1 MLELIG
7 LEKRLGRGTQLHEVS
22 LRVPVGTTTAVLGPS
37 GSGKTT
43 LLRLVM
49 GLETL
54 DGGELRFEERV
65 LAQGGRTLVP
75 AEKRGMS
82 LAFQDFTLL
91 PHLNVRDN
99 IGFALKRLRRAH
111 SRRIIDQ
118 LIDMFELQTVVD
130 RKIDKLS
137 GGEQQRVALA
147 RALGMRPRV
156 LLLDEPFSNVDPG
169 LREQLQHRLKE
180 WLGQGQVTALLATHD
195 QREAFLLSQRIAVLR
210 QGRMIEQGTP
220 QSLYATPRDAWVAEF
235 LGQANILRGE
245 QWAKAG
251 IVRGLDPSQAYVVR
265 PEAIRLV
272 STADGNAAGQ
282 VESAHFAGFYQDVVV
297 GLDQG
302 LKLKVR
308 DLSLIPLMRGSRV
321 GLQLTEGSLPHP
333 VGTDRGHRLPDEES
347 RS

>member
-7 LEKRLGRGTQLHEVS
+7 LEKRLGRGTQLHEIS

-54 DGGELRFEERV
+54 DGGELRFEKRV
-65 LAQGGRTLVP
+65 LAQDGRTLVP

-99 IGFALKRLRRAH
+99 IGFVLRQRAQ
-111 SRRIIDQ
+111 SRRIINQ

-180 WLGQGQVTALLATHD
+180 WLVQGQVTALLATHD

-210 QGRMIEQGTP
+210 QGRIIEQGTP

-235 LGQANILRGE
+235 LGHANILHGE

-251 IVRGLDPSQAYVVR
+251 IMRGLDRSQAYMVR

-272 STADGNAAGQ
+272 SAAEGSATGR

-297 GLDQG
+297 DLHQG

-308 DLSLIPLMRGSRV
+308 DLSLVPLMQGSRV
-321 GLQLTEGSLPHP
+321 GLQLTQGSLPHP
-333 VGTDRGHRLPDEES
+333 VGTDHGHRLPDQES